1 MANEFDEIQKSLQLV
16 VLQIRE
22 MNKAYA
28 ETLSINKDLSKEID
42 KGEKQ
47 TESFIRKYSQVA
59 ATKGPYPT
67 FARGWTALRRFSSR
81 LAPEFWAIQN
91 ATVGFLDSVQTGI
104 KIYDKFGE
112 KRKEIDEAASA
123 AGKIHENLELSK
135 LETLKQE
142 KELLEANRKTAQE
155 EHEERLKSNRE
166 MMKFLDDKAKYVSG
180 KNDPFGRI
188 QQGGKLTF
196 EEQRFRD
203 ELAKE
208 NQLIGPAQKRKD
220 DEAELK
226 IKELEARIEKEQFD
240 SDERE
245 KESKKLKN
253 RISRV
258 ILPKKV
264 TSVFDGYKKIFEKF
278 QPAKIAEMLK
288 NVGRMAKGI
297 VKFMGMLFL
306 VVTALY
312 LLHQRVDL
320 GAVFMAIFTVLK
332 NVFIEIKRV
341 FRDDIIPAITN
352 IVNGVMMVISAI
364 DDILGGDSEG
374 FMNLIRALKILV
386 IDGLG
391 QLLKGAGALIIGVL
405 IGFVT
410 GVWEGVK
417 GYLASAEERG
427 INGLTALLNLVTAV
441 IAIVAAIGFI
451 ASGLWIP
458 AAAVLLAGAI
468 AAAIQQVVLGG
479 LQTGGTATARGMYLV
494 GERGPELVG
503 LPANSRVY
511 NNRES
516 MSMTGAT
523 NNITVNVQGRVG
535 ASDAELR
542 DIAQRIG
549 RMVNMEVNR
558 STASRTRGV

>member
-155 EHEERLKSNRE
+155 EHEERLKSNRD
-166 MMKFLDDKAKYVSG
+166 MMQFLDDKAKYVSG

-196 EEQRFRD
+196 EEQRLRD

-208 NQLIGPAQKRKD
+208 NQRIGPAQKRKD
-220 DEAELK
+220 DEAALRLA
-226 IKELEARIEKEQFD
+226 ELERDIEAEA
-240 SDERE
+240 SVEE
-245 KESKKLKN
+245 KRKLFQN
-253 RISRV
+253 Q
-258 ILPKKV
+258 L
-264 TSVFDGYKKIFEKF
+264 SVFDGYKKIFQKF
-278 QPAKIAEMLK
+278 QPAKIAQMLK

-352 IVNGVMMVISAI
+352 IVNGVMMVITAI
-364 DDILGGDSEG
+364 DDILSGDSEG

-391 QLLKGAGALIIGVL
+391 QLLKGAGGLLIGVI

-410 GVWEGVK
+410 GIWEGVK

-451 ASGLWIP
+451 ASGAWIP

-468 AAAIQQVVLGG
+468 AAAIQQAVLGG
-479 LQTGGTATARGMYLV
+479 LQTGGTTTARGMYLV

>member
-155 EHEERLKSNRE
+155 EHEERLKSNRD
-166 MMKFLDDKAKYVSG
+166 MMQFLDDKAKYVSG

-196 EEQRFRD
+196 EEQRLRD

-208 NQLIGPAQKRKD
+208 NQRIGPAQKRKD
-220 DEAELK
+220 DEAALRLA
-226 IKELEARIEKEQFD
+226 ELERDIEAEA
-240 SDERE
+240 SVEE
-245 KESKKLKN
+245 KRKLFQN
-253 RISRV
+253 Q
-258 ILPKKV
+258 L
-264 TSVFDGYKKIFEKF
+264 SVFGGYKKIFQKF
-278 QPAKIAEMLK
+278 QPAKIAQMLK

-352 IVNGVMMVISAI
+352 IVNGVMMVITAI
-364 DDILGGDSEG
+364 DDILSGDSEG

-391 QLLKGAGALIIGVL
+391 QLLKGAGGLLIGVI

-410 GVWEGVK
+410 GIWEGVK

-451 ASGLWIP
+451 ASGAWIP

-468 AAAIQQVVLGG
+468 AAAIQQAVLGG
-479 LQTGGTATARGMYLV
+479 LQTGGTTTARGMYLV